1 MVRYFI
7 FAFIYILSFFV
18 FSAEIVLSLFMLQCI
33 FEIYEDV
40 QKKSLSLLTMLYLSS
55 LILTYANFVFVSNV
69 GIVTSVYYYVAPA
82 YIPEACLIWC
92 LSSNS
97 MFAGYKSFS
106 KKSLPVISVDI
117 SSRTLSKIYYI
128 SVIISLSSLT
138 KSTINLSFLG
148 SFGDKFLTL
157 LLIFSIMMFARLWTK
172 EKNKK
177 YRLYA
182 LSLCVLNVYCA
193 LKFAYVR
200 GMILLPIISLMAGY
214 FLGLGKVKYIFTY
227 RILPYIIIFIL
238 FFQVFK
244 QLSFYRTHFI
254 DAFYATEERTSDD
267 DDIPDINESE
277 SDESKGGA
285 IDRLSNIAQITNC
298 IKLTKLKGFYAGK
311 ASEPL
316 VIAIIPRIF
325 WPEKPQI
332 SLGTWF
338 AIEIGIA
345 YVNDEGHAN
354 NSVNMTIP
362 GELYLDFGWIGVI
375 IGCFLV
381 GCLLALF
388 WNSAGFGVSAYD
400 LTGTLWGG
408 YLLSSV
414 LSNIGADLQIIITF
428 FSTYLLFY
436 VLKKSFGN
444 TKRPGSLAVA

>member
-7 FAFIYILSFFV
+7 FTFIYILSFFV
-18 FSAEIVLSLFMLQCI
+18 FSAEILLSIFMLQCV
-33 FEIYEDV
+33 FEIYDDV

-106 KKSLPVISVDI
+106 KKSLPAISMDI
-117 SSRTLSKIYYI
+117 SSRSLSIIYYI
-128 SVIISLSSLT
+128 SVGISLLSLT
-138 KSTINLSFLG
+138 KNTINLSFLG

-177 YRLYA
+177 YRFYA
-182 LSLCVLNVYCA
+182 LSLCILNVYCA

-200 GMILLPIISLMAGY
+200 GMILLPVISLMAGY

-227 RILPYIIIFIL
+227 RILPYLVIFII

-244 QLSFYRTHFI
+244 QLSLYRAHFI
-254 DAFYATEERTSDD
+254 DAFYTTSERTSDD
-267 DDIPDINESE
+267 DDIVEE
-277 SDESKGGA
+277 DEDANKGGA

-298 IKLTKLKGFYAGK
+298 IKLTQLKGFYAGK
-311 ASEPL
+311 ASAPL

-338 AIEIGIA
+338 AVEIGVA
-345 YVNDEGHAN
+345 YVNDEGKVN
-354 NSVNMTIP
+354 NSINMTIP
-362 GELYLDFGWIGVI
+362 GELYLDFGWVGVTV
-375 IGCFLV
+375 GCFLV
-381 GCLLALF
+381 GALLAMF
-388 WNSAGFGVSAYD
+388 WNAARFGLSIYD
-400 LTGTLWGG
+400 LSGSMWGG
-408 YLLSSV
+408 YLLTSV
-414 LSNIGADLQIIITF
+414 LTNIGADLQIIITF

-444 TKRPGSLAVA
+444 TKRPGSVAVA